1 MERRNPLNLSSDDL
15 SDADFRLWPE
25 GVPPFSL
32 PLYCLALLTVLPLL
46 SGTAIAQEKSSASE
60 VFKKASPSLVTIS
73 TADWFGS
80 GVLIDAAGV
89 VVTNL
94 HVIRGAEKATVR
106 LAGGDT
112 YDDVRV
118 VDVDARKDLALLK
131 INGARLPVATLG
143 DSDGIEIGHRVYAI
157 GAPKGLDLTISEG
170 IVSGRRDS
178 PGGHKLLQTS
188 AAISSG
194 SSGGGL
200 FDETGRLIGITTSK
214 IVDGENLNFAVPI
227 NYVRDILAINARWT
241 LAELKAHLVATNQ
254 TDGGESSSA
263 ANALGAIPRLAQ
275 FYTNT
280 NGNIAVVEQASE
292 GSVRVSFS
300 TAGYVYS
307 SAVLQWDATRKGFVG
322 KGTHKTFCGAFDKR
336 VWDAPVEQEIF
347 LLNDT
352 LIRDRSTYPVKVDC
366 RKGVV
371 RSYSSQD
378 VLWYV
383 PSQQ

>member
-1 MERRNPLNLSSDDL
+1 MALAKGRRFCDSSL
-15 SDADFRLWPE
+15 LLVF
-25 GVPPFSL
+25 
-32 PLYCLALLTVLPLL
+32 ALFPA
-46 SGTAIAQEKSSASE
+46 SAIAQNRTSASE

-73 TADWFGS
+73 TPDWFGS
-80 GVLIDAAGV
+80 GVLIDATGV

-106 LAGGDT
+106 LASGDT

-118 VDVDARKDLALLK
+118 VNVDARKDLALLK
-131 INGARLPVATLG
+131 INGSQLPVALLG
-143 DSDGIEIGHRVYAI
+143 DSDDVEIGHRVYAI
-157 GAPKGLDLTISEG
+157 GAPKGLELTISEG

-178 PGGHKLLQTS
+178 GEGHQLLQTS
-188 AAISSG
+188 TAISSG

-214 IVDGENLNFAVPI
+214 ILDGENLNFAVPT
-227 NYVRDILAINARWT
+227 NYVREILGLTTRWT
-241 LAELKAHLVATNQ
+241 LGELKAHLVATTGNAGAEPSSGM
-254 TDGGESSSA
+254 TALDG
-263 ANALGAIPRLAQ
+263 IPRLAQ

-280 NGNIAVVEQASE
+280 TGEIAVVEQASE

-300 TAGYVYS
+300 TGGYIYGG
-307 SAVLQWDATRKGFVG
+307 AVLQWDAVRKGFVG
-322 KGTHKTFCGAFDKR
+322 KGTQKTFCGTFDKR
-336 VWDAPVEQEIF
+336 VWDAPVDQEIF
-347 LLNDT
+347 LLNDMV
-352 LIRDRSTYPVKVDC
+352 IRDRWTHPVKVDC

-371 RSYSSQD
+371 RSYSSQE

>member
-1 MERRNPLNLSSDDL
+1 MALAKGR
-15 SDADFRLWPE
+15 DA
-25 GVPPFSL
+25 
-32 PLYCLALLTVLPLL
+32 ALLTILVLFP
-46 SGTAIAQEKSSASE
+46 GIAIAQERSSASE

-80 GVLIDAAGV
+80 GVLIDGSGV

-112 YDDVRV
+112 YDAVGV
-118 VDVDARKDLALLK
+118 VNVDARKDLALLK
-131 INGARLPVATLG
+131 IDGARLPVAVLG
-143 DSDGIEIGHRVYAI
+143 DSDAVEIGHRVYAI
-157 GAPKGLDLTISEG
+157 GAPKGLELTMSEG

-178 PGGHKLLQTS
+178 GEGHRLLQAS
-188 AAISSG
+188 AAILSG

-200 FDETGRLIGITTSK
+200 FDEMGRLIGITTSR
-214 IVDGENLNFAVPI
+214 IVDGENLSFAVPI
-227 NYVRDILAINARWT
+227 NYVRGILDITTRWT
-241 LAELKAHLVATNQ
+241 LAELQAHLAASN
-254 TDGGESSSA
+254 GNAGAEPSSA
-263 ANALGAIPRLAQ
+263 TNALGGIPRLAH

-280 NGNIAVVEQASE
+280 NGSIAVVEQASE
-292 GSVRVSFS
+292 GNVRVSFS
-300 TAGYVYS
+300 TGGYTYGR
-307 SAVLQWDATRKGFVG
+307 AVLQWDAARKTFVG
-322 KGTHKTFCGAFDKR
+322 KGTQKTFCGTIDRR
-336 VWDAPVEQEIF
+336 VWDAPVDQEIF

-352 LIRDRSTYPVKVDC
+352 LIRDRWTHPVRVDC

-371 RSYSSQD
+371 RSYSSQE